1 MDLLS
6 ILALIVVGI
15 STAVVAVAVWWVF
28 GPLHRAA
35 EERDRRVQF
44 TLADVLCLFVLMQ
57 LTLGVVHWTAGDA
70 TIGDLIAAD
79 VVCFFCVAFAW
90 WTCVRML
97 SRAGVRVVW
106 QRCVVLLA
114 VLPITG
120 IGGFAI
126 AASPFAAINLFAGQR
141 DRLHDVSAIVGAILS
156 AGVLYVLGCFMRGI
170 VALAG
175 KE

>member
-6 ILALIVVGI
+6 ILALIAVGI
-15 STAVVAVAVWWVF
+15 STALAAVGVWWVF
-28 GPLHRAA
+28 GPLYRAA
-35 EERDRRVQF
+35 EERDCCVQF

-57 LTLGVVHWTAGDA
+57 LTLGVVHWTARDA

-79 VVCFFCVAFAW
+79 VVCFLCVAFAW

-106 QRCVVLLA
+106 QRCVILLVA
-114 VLPITG
+114 ISVTG
-120 IGGFAI
+120 IGGFAL
-126 AASPFAAINLFAGQR
+126 AALPFAAISLFAGQR

-156 AGVLYVLGCFMRGI
+156 AGVLYVLGCFTRGI